1 MIVRARC
8 LGQSSWNLTKEAEED
23 WTNFYDN
30 YVHARQLIIH
40 YPYAADVDI
49 ALRLES
55 ELLRKLFLARAHIQY
70 T

>member
-1 MIVRARC
+1 MIVRARY
-8 LGQSSWNLTKEAEED
+8 LGQSKLESNQRRRRVE
-23 WTNFYDN
+23 NFYEN
-30 YVHARQLIIH
+30 YIHACQLIIH

-49 ALRLES
+49 ALHLES